1 MLQDLLL
8 LLKITKRAY
17 FAHKKRKVSSDK
29 AIICLGNVQSMDEK
43 FEEVVGRYLEK
54 AIEVETETS
63 MSQASSSMLFATA
76 CYNAQNILDK
86 SSPNNLEANIT
97 EYIEMYE
104 DMLRNSIEHYSSK

>member
-1 MLQDLLL
+1 
-8 LLKITKRAY
+8 
-17 FAHKKRKVSSDK
+17 
-29 AIICLGNVQSMDEK
+29 MDEK

-86 SSPNNLEANIT
+86 SSPNNLKALILQSILKCMRICLATLLSTTPANKHIT
-97 EYIEMYE
+97 SE
-104 DMLRNSIEHYSSK
+104 

>member
-1 MLQDLLL
+1 SQC
-8 LLKITKRAY
+8 KGQKTVACPHCVRY
-17 FAHKKRKVSSDK
+17 FNQLFLASDWGVG
-29 AIICLGNVQSMDEK
+29 LGNVQSMDEK

-104 DMLRNSIEHYSSK
+104 DMLSNSIEHYSSK